1 MISTDSIY
9 QSILHKL
16 SEIPVDYLNE
26 IDSYLEAFTHKTK
39 LRQNNRAQI
48 LDLAGSWN
56 DMDEDTFQD
65 YLLSAKKTEIFG
77 RDVSL

>member
-26 IDSYLEAFTHKTK
+26 IDSYLEAFTQKTK
-39 LRQNNRAQI
+39 LRPNNRTQI

-65 YLLSAKKTEIFG
+65 FLLSAKKTEIFS

>member
-26 IDSYLEAFTHKTK
+26 IDSYLEAFTQKTK

-48 LDLAGSWN
+48 LELAGSWN

-65 YLLSAKKTEIFG
+65 YLLSAKKTEIFS

>member
-26 IDSYLEAFTHKTK
+26 IDSYLEAFTQKTK
-39 LRQNNRAQI
+39 LRPNNRTQI
-48 LDLAGSWN
+48 LDLVGSWN

-65 YLLSAKKTEIFG
+65 FLLSAKKTEIFS